1 MRLRTVV
8 LSVAVLL
15 VAAGVIAV
23 LGLGQAQGALNLAGY
38 TWSN

>member
-23 LGLGQAQGALNLAGY
+23 VGLSQAQGVLNLAGY